1 MRRNG
6 KGWEESFIH
15 FKLYLTS
22 VEKVAGSTADGY
34 VKRIV
39 AICREEGITPE
50 ELAGRIK
57 ELYYE
62 YSEGSKKELGMR
74 SHNTY
79 RAALKHFYHYVIDH
93 HGQLGRQSQQTTT
106 SREPNYLI
114 DVTRVPDERFG
125 VIKLRDKDGTLLD
138 TAAMISLET
147 HSTDET
153 IDDMLLKSL
162 IMLVKTIYKKDSDGA
177 MALIQTL
184 GASLTMDGK
193 KIF

>member
-79 RAALKHFYHYVIDH
+79 RAALKHFYHYVIEH
-93 HGQLGRQSQQTTT
+93 HGKLDQPPKAASA
-106 SREPNYLI
+106 SEPKYRIEVNQF
-114 DVTRVPDERFG
+114 PNERFG

-138 TAAMISLET
+138 TAATMSRDT
-147 HSTDET
+147 HTTDDVMYDMVSKALT
-153 IDDMLLKSL
+153 MLLQE
-162 IMLVKTIYKKDSDGA
+162 VYKKDVNGA
-177 MALIQTL
+177 LDLMKTL
-184 GASLTMDGK
+184 GASFSMDDK
-193 KIF
+193 KFF